1 MLIKLTYLIKK
12 YNLDIIGVSH
22 FGAHLGQ
29 EVSVYK
35 ELNIKNIHLFEP
47 QKNLY
52 SVLEEK
58 FSNDSDIS
66 LYNFGLGDEEKSE
79 KLNLSPE
86 NNGLSASILKPQK
99 HKDLYPDIK
108 FIGTEEVAIKI
119 YDKLKIEKVNFLN
132 IDIQGYE
139 LFALKGSLET
149 LRKDID
155 YIFIEVNKEEF
166 YQGNVLVNELD
177 EFLEKLG
184 FIRVETKWV
193 NRFIQWGDALYI
205 KKDNLNK
212 QTIYKAK
219 ITKFLESFYFYYLF
233 IDLFRLF
240 YRLKY
245 KTKQYLKN
253 FISGK

>member
-58 FSNDSDIS
+58 FSDDSDIS

-99 HKDLYPDIK
+99 H
-108 FIGTEEVAIKI
+108 
-119 YDKLKIEKVNFLN
+119 
-132 IDIQGYE
+132 
-139 LFALKGSLET
+139 
-149 LRKDID
+149 
-155 YIFIEVNKEEF
+155 
-166 YQGNVLVNELD
+166 
-177 EFLEKLG
+177 
-184 FIRVETKWV
+184 
-193 NRFIQWGDALYI
+193 
-205 KKDNLNK
+205 
-212 QTIYKAK
+212 
-219 ITKFLESFYFYYLF
+219 
-233 IDLFRLF
+233 
-240 YRLKY
+240 
-245 KTKQYLKN
+245 
-253 FISGK
+253 